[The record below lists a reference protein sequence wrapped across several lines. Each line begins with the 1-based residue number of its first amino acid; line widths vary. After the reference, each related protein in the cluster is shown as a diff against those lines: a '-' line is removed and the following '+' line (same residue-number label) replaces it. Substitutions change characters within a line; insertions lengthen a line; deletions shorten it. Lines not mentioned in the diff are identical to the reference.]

1 MPRLLIATNNP
12 DKLAEIA
19 ELLSG
24 LGVELL
30 SLRDFPQLASTVE
43 DRDTLRGNAAKKAL
57 EAAQQTG
64 LLCLAD
70 DTGLFIRALNDE
82 PGVFAARYA
91 GEHCSYKDN
100 RDKVL
105 RLLAGITDRRAE
117 FRTCAVLAAPDGI
130 VAIKEG
136 IMPGRIASS
145 ERGSNGFGYDSIFEL
160 EPAGLTYAELA
171 DSEKNAVSHRALA
184 LDAMLPVLKEVF
196 NIKSQEVLP

>member
-1 MPRLLIATNNP
+1 VPRLLIATNNP

-43 DRDTLRGNAAKKAL
+43 DRDTLRGNAAKRAL

-145 ERGSNGFGYDSIFEL
+145 ERGSNGFGYDPLFLLPEL
-160 EPAGLTYAELA
+160 GRTMAELTRE
-171 DSEKNAVSHRALA
+171 EKNTLSHRGGAMRHLLA
-184 LDAMLPVLKEVF
+184 RLAAHPL
-196 NIKSQEVLP
+196 